1 MIKGLA
7 ESGFSKDHN
16 LAVRLQPGCITEHI
30 KYHIKL
36 TLPRNPDAIIIHSG
50 TNEIMNDKLM
60 KKKTKKVVKLIE
72 DMNHDI
78 QVIIS
83 GSIH

>member
-16 LAVRLQPGCITEHI
+16 FTVRLQPGCITEHI

-50 TNEIMNDKLM
+50 TNEITNDKLT
-60 KKKTKKVVKLIE
+60 KKKIKKVKLIE